1 MKKILVFTSSRAD
14 FGLLKNLILKLKK
27 NYKTEIV
34 VSGTHLSKNFGYTLE
49 EIKDSKINIYKSI
62 KWKNFE
68 DSYLN
73 TAKNFSHTLVNASK
87 ILNTKKFDLIF
98 LLGDRYETLSLA
110 IAAHL
115 ARIPIAHIHGGE
127 VTSGIIDD
135 AFRHSITKLSHLH
148 FVSHKDY
155 KNRVAQLGEDKKN
168 IHIVGGLGIDSIKNT
183 KLLKRSKLEKILG
196 IKFLKKNIIVNFH
209 PETLRPNQAKKQI
222 NEILGALDSFKG
234 INKIFTMPGADLEN
248 SFILKKIKSY
258 VFKNKNSF
266 IFKSLGQEVY
276 LSLLNQIDF
285 MLGNSSSGILEMPY
299 FKKITINLGERQIGR
314 IKSKSIIETRI
325 EKNEIVRKI
334 NNFYNGKYK
343 INIKRSKNLFGNGNS
358 SNKIIKILKKKKI
371 KNLIKKKR
379 FIDLKI

>member
-1 MKKILVFTSSRAD
+1 MKKILVFTTSRAD
-14 FGLLKNLILKLKK
+14 FGLLKNLILKLRK
-27 NYKTEIV
+27 NYKTEVV

-73 TAKNFSHTLVNASK
+73 ITKNFSYTLVNASK

-98 LLGDRYETLSLA
+98 LLGDRYETLSVA

-196 IKFLKKNIIVNFH
+196 IKFLKKNIIINFH
-209 PETLRPNQAKKQI
+209 PETLNPNQAKKQI
-222 NEILGALDSFKG
+222 NEILGALDSFKD

-299 FKKITINLGERQIGR
+299 FKKVTINLGERQTGR

-334 NNFYNGKYK
+334 HNFYNGKYK
-343 INIKRSKNLFGNGNS
+343 INIKRSRNLFGKGNS